1 MPGIIVVGRDGRIV
15 YRQVATAKDDRL
27 STLALVAA
35 LDRTL
40 GTHGRAAVRVTP
52 LSRTQLRAELG
63 GELDLDRHLH
73 GVAELGLL
81 VPVGDHL
88 VVGPW
93 IAVDTRADHAD
104 AAVAALLRAPLFG
117 DAAAFELGGIAGYAT
132 GTDGATITAR
142 ADLWFATSPTLAFD
156 VAAGFELRSDVRD
169 ASVTIGVSRLLEP
182 APRAHR

>member
-1 MPGIIVVGRDGRIV
+1 VIVIGRDGRIL

-27 STLALVAA
+27 STPALVAA

-52 LSRTQLRAELG
+52 LARAQLRAELG

-73 GVAELGLL
+73 GVAEFGLL
-81 VPVGDHL
+81 VPFGEHL

-93 IAVDTRADHAD
+93 VAVDTRADHAD
-104 AAVAALLRAPLFG
+104 AGVAAMLRAPLFG
-117 DAAAFELGGIAGYAT
+117 DAGAFELGGIAGYAT

-142 ADLWFATSPTLAFD
+142 ADLWFAMSPTLAFD
-156 VAAGFELRSDVRD
+156 VAGSFELRTDVRD
-169 ASVTIGVSRLLEP
+169 AAVTIGVSRLLGP
-182 APRAHR
+182 ARRGHR